1 MIMDIIIDVR
11 GEVCN
16 TLQTYCFFTYSS
28 VDYGL
33 VTLDKMG
40 YKKLHFE
47 PQTERQMARASSEHL
62 SFIRTRRSVREFSDR
77 GIPLKVIKN
86 IVSAAASAPSGAN
99 KEPWFFSI
107 IHDSDIKRQ
116 IRLGAEKEE
125 KSFYTQKAPKDW
137 LKDLNKFGT
146 DWHKEFLEIAPYL
159 IVVFKQIYDLNNNI
173 KYKNYYVN
181 ESVGIACGFLLSA
194 IHRAGLVALTHTPSP
209 MGFLEKI
216 CKRPKN
222 ERAFLLI
229 PVGYPTHEAQIPIL
243 KKKVFNEY
251 AEII

>member
-1 MIMDIIIDVR
+1 MR
-11 GEVCN
+11 
-16 TLQTYCFFTYSS
+16 F
-28 VDYGL
+28 
-33 VTLDKMG
+33 
-40 YKKLHFE
+40 KKLYFE
-47 PQTERQMARASSEHL
+47 RFNEEYMARASSEFL
-62 SFIRTRRSVREFSDR
+62 SLIRTRRSVREFSDR
-77 GIPLKVIKN
+77 DIPIEVINN

-107 IHDSDIKRQ
+107 VRDPDVKHK

-125 KSFYTQKAPKDW
+125 KLFYTQKAPQDW

-146 DWHKEFLEIAPYL
+146 DWHKEFLEEAPFL
-159 IVVFKQIYDLNNNI
+159 IVVFKQIYDLNNNV

-181 ESVGIACGFLLSA
+181 ESVGIACGILLTA
-194 IHRAGLVALTHTPSP
+194 IHSAGLVALTHTPSP

-222 ERAFLLI
+222 ERAYLLI
-229 PVGYPTHEAQIPIL
+229 PVGYPAGNARIPDL
-243 KKKVFNEY
+243 HKKEYNEY

>member
-1 MIMDIIIDVR
+1 M
-11 GEVCN
+11 
-16 TLQTYCFFTYSS
+16 S
-28 VDYGL
+28 
-33 VTLDKMG
+33 
-40 YKKLHFE
+40 YKKLYFEHF
-47 PQTERQMARASSEHL
+47 TEEYMARASAEFL

-77 GIPLKVIKN
+77 DIPVEVINN

-107 IHDSDIKRQ
+107 VRDPDVKHK

-125 KSFYTQKAPKDW
+125 KLFYTQKAPQYW

-146 DWHKEFLEIAPYL
+146 DWHKEFLEEAPFL

-181 ESVGIACGFLLSA
+181 ESVGIACGILLTA
-194 IHRAGLVALTHTPSP
+194 IHKAGLVALTHTPSP
-209 MGFLEKI
+209 MGFLEKV

-222 ERAFLLI
+222 ERAYLLI
-229 PVGYPTHEAQIPIL
+229 PIGYPAVNAKIPDL
-243 KKKVFNEY
+243 QKKEYNEY
-251 AEII
+251 ATII

>member
-1 MIMDIIIDVR
+1 M
-11 GEVCN
+11 
-16 TLQTYCFFTYSS
+16 S
-28 VDYGL
+28 
-33 VTLDKMG
+33 
-40 YKKLHFE
+40 YKKLDFK
-47 PQTERQMARASSEHL
+47 ERSEGYMARASAEHL

-77 GIPLKVIKN
+77 EIPLEIINN

-107 IHDSDIKRQ
+107 IRDADVKHQ

-125 KSFYTQKAPKDW
+125 KLFYTQKAPKDW

-159 IVVFKQIYDLNNNI
+159 IVVFKQIYDLDNNI

-194 IHRAGLVALTHTPSP
+194 IHSAGLVALTHTPSP

-216 CKRPKN
+216 CNRPKN
-222 ERAFLLI
+222 ERAYLLI
-229 PVGYPTHEAQIPIL
+229 PIGYPAED
-243 KKKVFNEY
+243 
-251 AEII
+251 AEIPDLQKKDYNKYADVI

>member
-1 MIMDIIIDVR
+1 M
-11 GEVCN
+11 
-16 TLQTYCFFTYSS
+16 S
-28 VDYGL
+28 
-33 VTLDKMG
+33 
-40 YKKLHFE
+40 YKKLDY
-47 PQTERQMARASSEHL
+47 QERSEGYMARASAEHL

-77 GIPLKVIKN
+77 EIPLEIVNN

-107 IHDSDIKRQ
+107 IRDPDVKHQ

-125 KSFYTQKAPKDW
+125 KLFYTQKAPKDW

-159 IVVFKQIYDLNNNI
+159 IVVFKQIYDLDNNI

-194 IHRAGLVALTHTPSP
+194 IHSAGLVALTHTPSP

-216 CKRPKN
+216 CNRPKN

-229 PVGYPTHEAQIPIL
+229 PIGYPAAD
-243 KKKVFNEY
+243 
-251 AEII
+251 AEIPDLRKKDYNKYADVI

>member
-1 MIMDIIIDVR
+1 M
-11 GEVCN
+11 
-16 TLQTYCFFTYSS
+16 S
-28 VDYGL
+28 
-33 VTLDKMG
+33 
-40 YKKLHFE
+40 YKKLDFK
-47 PQTERQMARASSEHL
+47 ERSEGYMARASADHL

-77 GIPLKVIKN
+77 EVPLEIINN

-107 IHDSDIKRQ
+107 IRDPDVKHQ

-125 KSFYTQKAPKDW
+125 KLFYTQKAPKDW

-159 IVVFKQIYDLNNNI
+159 IVVFKQIYDLDNNI

-194 IHRAGLVALTHTPSP
+194 IHSAGLVALTHTPSP

-216 CKRPKN
+216 CNRPKN
-222 ERAFLLI
+222 ERAYLLI
-229 PVGYPTHEAQIPIL
+229 PIGYPAED
-243 KKKVFNEY
+243 
-251 AEII
+251 AEIPDLQKKDYNKYADVI

>member
-1 MIMDIIIDVR
+1 M
-11 GEVCN
+11 
-16 TLQTYCFFTYSS
+16 S
-28 VDYGL
+28 
-33 VTLDKMG
+33 
-40 YKKLHFE
+40 YKKLDF
-47 PQTERQMARASSEHL
+47 QERSEKYMARASAEHL

-77 GIPLKVIKN
+77 EIPLEIIIN

-107 IHDSDIKRQ
+107 IRDPGVKHQ

-125 KSFYTQKAPKDW
+125 KLFYTQKAPEDW

-159 IVVFKQIYDLNNNI
+159 IVVFKQIYDLDNNI

-194 IHRAGLVALTHTPSP
+194 IHSAGLVALTHTPSP

-222 ERAFLLI
+222 ERAYLLI
-229 PVGYPTHEAQIPIL
+229 PIGYPAED
-243 KKKVFNEY
+243 
-251 AEII
+251 AEIPDLGKKDYNKYADVI

>member
-1 MIMDIIIDVR
+1 M
-11 GEVCN
+11 
-16 TLQTYCFFTYSS
+16 S
-28 VDYGL
+28 
-33 VTLDKMG
+33 
-40 YKKLHFE
+40 YKKLDF
-47 PQTERQMARASSEHL
+47 QERSEGYMARASAEHL

-77 GIPLKVIKN
+77 EIPLEIINN

-107 IHDSDIKRQ
+107 IRDPDVKHQ

-125 KSFYTQKAPKDW
+125 KLFYTQKAPKDW

-159 IVVFKQIYDLNNNI
+159 IVVFKQIYDLDNNV

-194 IHRAGLVALTHTPSP
+194 VHSAGLVALTHTPSP

-222 ERAFLLI
+222 ERAYLLI
-229 PVGYPTHEAQIPIL
+229 PIGYPAAD
-243 KKKVFNEY
+243 
-251 AEII
+251 AEIPDLQKKDYNKYADVI

>member
-1 MIMDIIIDVR
+1 M
-11 GEVCN
+11 
-16 TLQTYCFFTYSS
+16 S
-28 VDYGL
+28 
-33 VTLDKMG
+33 
-40 YKKLHFE
+40 YKKLDF
-47 PQTERQMARASSEHL
+47 QERSEGYMARASAEHL

-77 GIPLKVIKN
+77 EIPLEIINN

-107 IHDSDIKRQ
+107 IRDADVKHK

-125 KSFYTQKAPKDW
+125 KLFYTQKAPKDW

-159 IVVFKQIYDLNNNI
+159 IVVFKQIYDLDNNI

-194 IHRAGLVALTHTPSP
+194 IHSAGLVSLTHTPSP

-222 ERAFLLI
+222 ERAYLLI
-229 PVGYPTHEAQIPIL
+229 PIGYPAA
-243 KKKVFNEY
+243 N
-251 AEII
+251 AEIPDLRKKDYNKYADVI